1 MGLFEVLIEAGNTID
16 NTLTRGPWKTV
27 ASITTGKDRSD
38 KTIFISFVSLDN
50 ENIPCWAS
58 EKGKKRTVGGQ
69 TKRFI

>member
-50 ENIPCWAS
+50 ENIPC
-58 EKGKKRTVGGQ
+58 
-69 TKRFI
+69 